1 MIAYKIQGAGQT
13 LLFTGPVLETFS
25 EHRQLRFWQREAGGQ
40 LFGHFQ
46 GATIEVVEATGPRRT
61 DRRTRT
67 SYIPDRRAEQR
78 EIDERFRRGLH
89 FIGDWHSHPEKIPV
103 PSYRDV
109 TSLNETVR
117 RSSHSMLAF
126 VLVIVGQLA
135 GPEGLHV
142 SIFHGDGASVV
153 LKPDLP
159 IAVSASPGSPAGVRR

>member
-1 MIAYKIQGAGQT
+1 MIGYDIEGAGQK
-13 LLFTGPVLETFS
+13 LVFTGPVVKTFS
-25 EHRQLRFWQREAGGQ
+25 QHRQLHFWQREAGGQ

-46 GATIEVVEATGPRRT
+46 GATIEEVEATGPRRT

-109 TSLNETVR
+109 SSLDDTVR

-135 GPEGLHV
+135 APKGLHV
-142 SIFHGDGASVV
+142 SIFRGDGVPRE
-153 LKPDLP
+153 LRPH
-159 IAVSASPGSPAGVRR
+159 